1 MTPQV
6 LLLSF
11 ALSAAA
17 PPATRVAVLVDDPG
31 QGTPAVAALESKLQA
46 LGYEVVAAET
56 SERMRKVV
64 APKELLENRLP
75 EGLSVFEADA
85 VLAGA
90 VAYGEAQEIEGV
102 KSLSVSMT
110 VRLIDLGTGQA
121 TATYRADGQGVGA
134 GGPTVLARGAD
145 QAVRLLFDKQGLD
158 KSLAKVGQTAGAV
171 TLVVQG
177 LPSREALVA
186 LQDDLRKA
194 LAGAPVREVYYSTN
208 LGKLVLGGAKSSK
221 AMVGPDIANLISEN
235 KKLALV
241 VDEVANT
248 RIVARYDRA
257 RTVNVNAMVLE
268 PKLPRGSRAQ
278 AKELGRYVATQLA
291 TFEFARASFQPGRM
305 SRQAALQRAKK
316 AGFDVVVESELLGSG
331 DSAALTLRVID
342 VATGRPIHRQQE
354 VVAAK
359 GSFGA
364 AEVLVAEL
372 RTVLPE
378 KLSPSQ
384 SGDAVGPA
392 TASPDQMQAKQ
403 GEGGR

>member
-6 LLLSF
+6 LLLTA
-11 ALSAAA
+11 ALSIAA

-46 LGYEVVAAET
+46 AGYEVVAAET

-64 APKELLENRLP
+64 APKDLLGSRLP

-85 VLAGA
+85 VLAGS
-90 VAYGEAQEIEGV
+90 VAYGDAQEIEGV
-102 KSLSVSMT
+102 KSMAVSMT

-121 TATYRADGQGVGA
+121 TATFRADGQGVGA
-134 GGPTVLARGAD
+134 GGPTVLARGAE

-158 KSLAKVGQTAGAV
+158 KALAQVGQTAGAV

-177 LPSREALVA
+177 LPSREALVS

-194 LAGAPVREVYYSTN
+194 LAGAPVREVYFAKD
-208 LGKLVLGGAKSSK
+208 LGKLVLGGSKSNK
-221 AMVGPDIANLISEN
+221 AMAGPDIANLISEN
-235 KKLALV
+235 RRLALV

-268 PKLPRGSRAQ
+268 PKLRQGTRAQ
-278 AKELGRYVATQLA
+278 AQELGRYVATQLA

-305 SRQAALQRAKK
+305 TRKAALQRAKK
-316 AGFDVVVESELLGSG
+316 GGFDVLVESEVLGTG
-331 DSAALTLRVID
+331 ASAALTLRVID
-342 VATGRPIHRQQE
+342 VATGRPIHRQQQ
-354 VVAAK
+354 VVSTE
-359 GSFGA
+359 GNFSA

-378 KLSPSQ
+378 KLSPAAAPTPA
-384 SGDAVGPA
+384 GAAVA
-392 TASPDQMQAKQ
+392 KPDQMQAA

>member
-1 MTPQV
+1 VTPQV
-6 LLLSF
+6 LLLSA
-11 ALSAAA
+11 ALSVAA

-64 APKELLENRLP
+64 APKDLLESRLP

-90 VAYGEAQEIEGV
+90 VAYGDAQELEGV

-121 TATYRADGQGVGA
+121 TATFRADGQGVGA
-134 GGPTVLARGAD
+134 GGPTVLARGAE
-145 QAVRLLFDKQGLD
+145 QAVRLLFEKQGLE
-158 KSLAKVGQTAGAV
+158 KSLGQVGQTAGMV

-208 LGKLVLGGAKSSK
+208 LGKLVLGGSKSNK

-235 KKLALV
+235 RRLALV

-268 PKLPRGSRAQ
+268 PKLPRASRAQ
-278 AKELGRYVATQLA
+278 AQELGRYVATQLA
-291 TFEFARASFQPGRM
+291 TFEFARASFQPGRL

-316 AGFDVVVESELLGSG
+316 QGFDVLVESELLGSG
-331 DSAALTLRVID
+331 ASAALTLRVIE
-342 VATGRPIHRQQE
+342 VSTGRPIHRQQQ
-354 VVAAK
+354 VVAAG

-378 KLSPSQ
+378 KLGPASTL
-384 SGDAVGPA
+384 GIEGPA
-392 TASPDQMQAKQ
+392 TASPDQMQAK

>member
-1 MTPQV
+1 
-6 LLLSF
+6 
-11 ALSAAA
+11 
-17 PPATRVAVLVDDPG
+17 
-31 QGTPAVAALESKLQA
+31 
-46 LGYEVVAAET
+46 
-56 SERMRKVV
+56 
-64 APKELLENRLP
+64 
-75 EGLSVFEADA
+75 
-85 VLAGA
+85 
-90 VAYGEAQEIEGV
+90 
-102 KSLSVSMT
+102 
-110 VRLIDLGTGQA
+110 A

-158 KSLAKVGQTAGAV
+158 KSLANVGQTAGAV

-305 SRQAALQRAKK
+305 SRQA
-316 AGFDVVVESELLGSG
+316 
-331 DSAALTLRVID
+331 
-342 VATGRPIHRQQE
+342 
-354 VVAAK
+354 
-359 GSFGA
+359 
-364 AEVLVAEL
+364 
-372 RTVLPE
+372 
-378 KLSPSQ
+378 
-384 SGDAVGPA
+384 
-392 TASPDQMQAKQ
+392 
-403 GEGGR
+403 